1 MPQMV
6 IRMAPGTLIPEHI
19 DQMDVRSEIQ
29 LARFHVPIVTNPD
42 AYFVFSG
49 DEVHMNPG
57 ECWYVEPALPHG
69 AGNPGEDDRIH
80 LVIDCVVKDFINTLV
95 GFDIIEQRRSRAD
108 EYAREMELFR
118 KEWESNV
125 PQNTPNPARR
135 LYYRGVGLLRRMN
148 ILG

>member
-1 MPQMV
+1 
-6 IRMAPGTLIPEHI
+6 
-19 DQMDVRSEIQ
+19 
-29 LARFHVPIVTNPD
+29 
-42 AYFVFSG
+42 
-49 DEVHMNPG
+49 MNPG

-69 AGNPGEDDRIH
+69 AGNPGEDDRVH
-80 LVIDCVVKDFINTLV
+80 LVIDCVVNDFINTLV

-135 LYYRGVGLLRRMN
+135 LYYRGVRLLRRMN